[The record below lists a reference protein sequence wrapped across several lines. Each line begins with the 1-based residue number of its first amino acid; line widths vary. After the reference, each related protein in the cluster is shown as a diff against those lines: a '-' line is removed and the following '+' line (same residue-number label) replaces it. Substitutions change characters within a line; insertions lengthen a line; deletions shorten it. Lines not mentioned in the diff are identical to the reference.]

1 MTSPRKRR
9 APVRKA
15 RNVRRTAGGAT
26 FDDVRALARKLPGV
40 EDSTS
45 YGTAALKVRGK
56 LMVRLHQDQDLDC
69 FVLRTELLDRE
80 MLLEAAPDV
89 FFITD
94 HYRDYPWILVRF
106 GTVDK
111 RALPEL
117 LERAWRLVAPATLLK
132 KYEGDRG

>member
-56 LMVRLHQDQDLDC
+56 LMVRLH
-69 FVLRTELLDRE
+69 
-80 MLLEAAPDV
+80 
-89 FFITD
+89 
-94 HYRDYPWILVRF
+94 
-106 GTVDK
+106 
-111 RALPEL
+111 
-117 LERAWRLVAPATLLK
+117 
-132 KYEGDRG
+132 

>member
-1 MTSPRKRR
+1 M
-9 APVRKA
+9 
-15 RNVRRTAGGAT
+15 RRTAAGAT

-80 MLLEAAPDV
+80 MLLEAASDV

-106 GTVDK
+106 ATVDK